1 MHYRLLRLILLF
13 GIAGLSACATHD
25 EPYCGG
31 SYKTE
36 AQMERALGMKPSVDS
51 NAQTV
56 RY

>member
-36 AQMERALGMKPSVDS
+36 AQMERALGIKPSVDP